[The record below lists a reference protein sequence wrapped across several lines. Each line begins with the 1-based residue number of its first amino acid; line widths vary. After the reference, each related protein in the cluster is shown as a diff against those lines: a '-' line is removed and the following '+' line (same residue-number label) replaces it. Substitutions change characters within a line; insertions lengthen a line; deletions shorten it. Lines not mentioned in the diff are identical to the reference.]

1 MKTVFLTGFGPF
13 GSITDNPSSS
23 LIKSLEPHLEQK
35 SILSKILSL
44 PVSYSR
50 APTLIDNVLNYKKF
64 DLILGFGLH
73 RGQDFR
79 LETTAKPYP
88 TSQGK
93 DYDSDTG
100 SVFEPINHHQ
110 LYTTLNADA
119 LLNQV
124 NQETQWIRK
133 STDAS
138 GYVCEAIYHRLLS
151 HAVKTDTDCAFIH
164 IPSFDIQSE
173 EKQIELISYF
183 INTALK

>member
-1 MKTVFLTGFGPF
+1 MKTVLLTGFGPF
-13 GSITDNPSSS
+13 GSITDNPSST
-23 LIKSLEPHLEQK
+23 LIKYIDPHLEQK

-93 DYDSDTG
+93 DYDGDTG

-110 LYTTLNADA
+110 LYTTLDA
-119 LLNQV
+119 EELLNQA
-124 NQETQWIRK
+124 NQKEPWIRK

-164 IPSFDIQSE
+164 IPSFNFQPK
-173 EKQIELISYF
+173 EKQLELILNLIEL
-183 INTALK
+183 ALK